1 MKNIRKPWVSHF
13 CAMQFPGETTV
24 WIEII
29 TITGCFKWIVVKLKF
44 AIIATGDGH
53 NVIIIVQCVLQL
65 ILHSYDLTWHPYI
78 CLHFSWLWTAPYT
91 VYVNVTCNKINSIID
106 LYVSSG
112 SNRVVYIYIYN

>member
-1 MKNIRKPWVSHF
+1 
-13 CAMQFPGETTV
+13 MQFPGETTV

-29 TITGCFKWIVVKLKF
+29 TITGSFKWIVVKLEF

-65 ILHSYDLTWHPYI
+65 ILHSYDLTCHPYI